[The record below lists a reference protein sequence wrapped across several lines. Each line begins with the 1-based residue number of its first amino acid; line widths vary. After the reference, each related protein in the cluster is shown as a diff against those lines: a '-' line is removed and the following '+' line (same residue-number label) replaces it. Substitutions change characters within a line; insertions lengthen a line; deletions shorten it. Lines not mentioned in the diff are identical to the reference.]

1 MVRSLQPIV
10 ACLALASIVAT
21 PGGEAAQIRGTV
33 LAVLKKV
40 PDGSWKVFRAIG
52 M

>member
-1 MVRSLQPIV
+1 LGLEWRSFT
-10 ACLALASIVAT
+10 ASIVAT